1 MKLLQHEEGVA
12 HTLTLAYTLR
22 PTPYT
27 ITLHPAPSPV
37 TITRHPAPN
46 GEGQITNMYPREGA
60 RSQRETKN
68 LYGHRERGRPCC
80 FPVAVKSVSTLA
92 VAKSHDPLSFISRC
106 SCPDSSRNRGN
117 WKLGMEIGKEEVRIG
132 KEVNQRGKEECQIG
146 NSESQP

>member
-37 TITRHPAPN
+37 TITHHPAPN

-60 RSQRETKN
+60 RFQRETKI
-68 LYGHRERGRPCC
+68 
-80 FPVAVKSVSTLA
+80 FT
-92 VAKSHDPLSFISRC
+92 D
-106 SCPDSSRNRGN
+106 
-117 WKLGMEIGKEEVRIG
+117 IGKEGDLAV
-132 KEVNQRGKEECQIG
+132 
-146 NSESQP
+146 SLLP